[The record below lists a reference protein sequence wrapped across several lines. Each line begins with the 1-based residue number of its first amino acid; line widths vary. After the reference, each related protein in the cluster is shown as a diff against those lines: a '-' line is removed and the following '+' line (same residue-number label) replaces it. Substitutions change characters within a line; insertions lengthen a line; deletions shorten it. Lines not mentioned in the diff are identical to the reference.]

1 MRSSLGLANRVS
13 IAFARTNAS
22 KALSVKHARAFR
34 PGSMVVRAGAG
45 TATGSSAATP
55 SWEFRLLFDGA
66 CPLCVKEVN
75 FLRAKDAGRGRL
87 SLVDLASDD
96 YDPKENAGIDYETGM
111 KTIHGIDSTGGV
123 FTGVEVFQ
131 KAYDAVGIGYIY
143 AFTKIPALL
152 KAANAIYDVWAKYR
166 LNVTARGSLEEHLK
180 ARAAVLDGKACGIDA
195 KECVEK

>member
-1 MRSSLGLANRVS
+1 MRASLGLANRVTS
-13 IAFARTNAS
+13 AFARANAS
-22 KALSVKHARAFR
+22 HALSAKRARAFR
-34 PGSMVVRAGAG
+34 AGSALTRAEAGAPSG
-45 TATGSSAATP
+45 VSAAVP

-75 FLRAKDAGRGRL
+75 FLRAKDNGRGRL

-96 YDPKENAGIDYETGM
+96 YDPKDNAGIDYETGM
-111 KTIHGIDSTGGV
+111 RTIHGISKNGDV
-123 FTGVEVFQ
+123 YTGVEVFE

-166 LNVTARGSLEEHLK
+166 LNVTARGSIEEHLK
-180 ARAAVLDGKACGIDA
+180 ARAARMEGKTCGIDA
-195 KECVEK
+195 TECVEK

>member
-34 PGSMVVRAGAG
+34 PGSMVVRAGA
-45 TATGSSAATP
+45 GSSAATP

-180 ARAAVLDGKACGIDA
+180 ARAAVWMGSMRHRR
-195 KECVEK
+195 